1 MRTPGAKRALRAT
14 CAYVVAMSFVRLASA
29 QGPELESSQLAVIHD
44 QYLQAM
50 EGGLYDEAA
59 DATKRYIGSLL
70 RDDDVDEVAWGEAL
84 ARLGD
89 AQYLAGDLDEAI
101 GNYVLAI
108 EVLEENTNRLDES
121 LVGPLI
127 GLGRAHE
134 EAGNYP
140 DALAAYERGIHVRRV
155 NMGLFAL
162 EQAET
167 LDTMSRIYFRM
178 GEHDAANGMQ
188 QAYAGIYAQNFPNDY
203 LKQVPAQLSR
213 AEMLVNTNKLI
224 DAKLA
229 YRRMINNIEQADSRR
244 SLALLPVIYSF
255 ADLLQTRR
263 IADGVNGD
271 ELAHRF
277 LRRAVL
283 IAKKNENATPIDLAD
298 AYIALAD
305 YYVTSKRDHEKA
317 SRFYIRAWEALSGD
331 EQYFAARAERFEKPT
346 LLNPAPGGMPPAM
359 RRVLMLSMRD
369 EEEKDARLVTRF
381 DLDEFGRPHNIN
393 VAESDPAG
401 YYDPIL
407 VRYVEMLP
415 FRPGF
420 ADGRPARFDDQAY
433 VIGYPSAELTVDLGQ
448 NSEQAA
454 ID

>member
-1 MRTPGAKRALRAT
+1 MSKPGAKRVLRAT
-14 CAYVVAMSFVRLASA
+14 GVCVIALSLLRLAAA
-29 QGPELESSQLAVIHD
+29 QEPEAEPDQLDIIHG

-70 RDDDVDEVAWGEAL
+70 SRDSIDELAWGHAL
-84 ARLGD
+84 ARLGE

-108 EVLEENTNRLDES
+108 EVLEDKTNRLDAS
-121 LVGPLI
+121 LVDPLI
-127 GLGRAHE
+127 GLGKAHE
-134 EAGNYP
+134 QAGNYF
-140 DALAAYERGIHVRRV
+140 DALDAYKRGVHVRRV

-162 EQAET
+162 EQADT
-167 LDTMSRIYFRM
+167 LNAMSEIYFRM

-188 QAYAGIYAQNFPNDY
+188 QAYAGIYAQNYPDDY

-213 AEMLVNTNKLI
+213 ARMLVETDKLI

-229 YRRMINNIEQADSRR
+229 YRRMISNIEASDSRR
-244 SLALLPVIYSF
+244 SLELLPVIYSF
-255 ADLLQTRR
+255 ADLLQNRR

-283 IAKKNENATPIDLAD
+283 IAKKNEDATPIDLAD
-298 AYIALAD
+298 AYIALGD
-305 YYVTSKRDHEKA
+305 YYVTSHKDHEKA
-317 SRFYIRAWEALSGD
+317 NRFYVRAWDALSGD

-369 EEEKDARLVTRF
+369 DEEKDARLVTKF
-381 DLDEFGRPHNIN
+381 DLDELGRPHNIN

-401 YYDPIL
+401 YYEPIL

-433 VIGYPSAELTVDLGQ
+433 VIGYPSAELAVDLGQ
-448 NSEQAA
+448 NSETPAV
-454 ID
+454 D